1 MKTWRCTV
9 CGYTQ
14 RSEAPP
20 EKCPVCGADQSKF
33 VELIHKEESKP
44 DETAANPPKSAP
56 KADET
61 APKPTPKADETARA
75 PEAKADRKV
84 KTWKCTVCGYIQ
96 RSAAPPEKCP
106 VCGADQSKFIEIF
119 PEGQG
124 KEESPE
130 PAPKSKSPEVK
141 SEVKD
146 AVKKAGPPPYVEI
159 YNTVTNLMSE
169 NHIHPIS
176 VHIPNGVL
184 PVSVVFAIIAVL
196 FQNTTFGSAGFYN
209 LVFVL
214 LAMPMVL
221 FSGYNDWQKIYGG
234 NMTPLFYTKIICGGV
249 VLVTCLILVI
259 WRAMDPDV
267 ITASGRWV
275 YLLIHLIMLAAAGI
289 AGHLGGKLV
298 FHNKN

>member
-1 MKTWRCTV
+1 MKTWKCTV
-9 CGYTQ
+9 CGYIQ

-20 EKCPVCGADQSKF
+20 EKCPVCGADRSKF
-33 VELIHKEESKP
+33 IEIVPEKESKP
-44 DETAANPPKSAP
+44 DETERAARSPETPAPKSEAPEP
-56 KADET
+56 KA
-61 APKPTPKADETARA
+61 
-75 PEAKADRKV
+75 AKDV

-96 RSAAPPEKCP
+96 RSEDPPEKCP
-106 VCGADQSKFIEIF
+106 VCGADRSKFIEIF
-119 PEGQG
+119 PEGEAE
-124 KEESPE
+124 KTEDAAE
-130 PAPKSKSPEVK
+130 PASATEAEEAPKAK
-141 SEVKD
+141 SETKST
-146 AVKKAGPPPYVEI
+146 VKKPGTPPYVEV

-184 PVSVVFAIIAVL
+184 PVSVIFAIIAVL
-196 FQNTTFGSAGFYN
+196 FQNTSFGAAAFYN

-259 WRAMDPDV
+259 WRALDPNV
-267 ITASGRWV
+267 TASSGRWIF
-275 YLLIHLIMLAAAGI
+275 LFIHLIMLAAAGI

-298 FHNKN
+298 FNKN